1 MITVWECEKH
11 IKCLC
16 LARFLN
22 LMIFLSLFHPV
33 ECSLITCIVVSGG
46 SLTTILSANQERLIM
61 VPLCLFS
68 RNRAIADYLR
78 SNGYEE
84 AYSTFKKEAELDN
97 VSRLRTDTYIHTA
110 NQTNL
115 NKQ

>member
-1 MITVWECEKH
+1 
-11 IKCLC
+11 
-16 LARFLN
+16 
-22 LMIFLSLFHPV
+22 
-33 ECSLITCIVVSGG
+33 
-46 SLTTILSANQERLIM
+46 M